1 MPLRTEPLGRIG
13 TPAMGAETAAATR
26 LPGEA
31 PICFTTA
38 PLPPPQRLDA
48 WCAAFGSLNAIEVPP
63 DTRDGVQVRSEHW
76 HFGGMVLSQTR
87 VPDSRFLRD
96 ERRAR
101 RDGIDHWCLRVLRSG
116 ESRLQHPGFTARLGP
131 GEPVLFS
138 MHEGWATQWDA
149 AEWVSL
155 TIPRDLSPQ
164 FSAQLAAL
172 PSGPLRGPCAGLMAD
187 LLLALPARVASA
199 PAESLGSLAE
209 ATRAA
214 VAACLF
220 TGAPPPAA
228 AARVADL
235 QKERVRK
242 AIHKHLGSARLT
254 PARLAA
260 TAGISRSA
268 LYRMFA
274 GEGGVACY
282 IRDVRLSLAHA
293 ALRDPHQAGLGIAEI
308 AEAHGF
314 PDPSAFSR
322 AFRQAFEATPGEVR
336 AAALPGPPP
345 PRLGR
350 QLATEAAATPDLVA
364 RIYGRI

>member
-1 MPLRTEPLGRIG
+1 
-13 TPAMGAETAAATR
+13 MGADATSVTSRAGTASGGTMPISSISFSTAA
-26 LPGEA
+26 LPR
-31 PICFTTA
+31 T
-38 PLPPPQRLDA
+38 QRLQA
-48 WCAAFGSLNAIEVPP
+48 WCDAFGSFNAIEVPQEHP
-63 DTRDGVQVRSEHW
+63 GDLIVEGEHW
-76 HFGGMVLSQTR
+76 KFGGMVLSQNR

-96 ERRAR
+96 ERRSR
-101 RDGIDHWCLRVLRSG
+101 RDGIDHWCLRVLRTG
-116 ESRLQHPGFTARLGP
+116 QSRLQHPGFTARLGP

-138 MHEGWATQWDA
+138 MHEGWATQWEA

-155 TIPRDLSPQ
+155 TIPRDLNPQ
-164 FSAQLAAL
+164 FSTQLAAM
-172 PSGPLRGPCAGLMAD
+172 PSGPLRGSCAGLLAD
-187 LLLALPARVASA
+187 LLLALPARVAAA
-199 PAESLGSLAE
+199 PADSLAALAE
-209 ATRAA
+209 ATRMT

-220 TGAPPPAA
+220 TGAPVPAA
-228 AARVADL
+228 TACVADL

-242 AIHKHLGSARLT
+242 AIHRHLGSARLT

-293 ALRDPHQAGLGIAEI
+293 ALRDPHQAGRGIAEI

-322 AFRQAFEATPGEVR
+322 AFRQAFDATPGEVR

-345 PRLGR
+345 PRPGR
-350 QLATEAAATPDLVA
+350 QVALEAPPAADLVA
-364 RIYGRI
+364 RIYGRL

>member
-1 MPLRTEPLGRIG
+1 MTGVALSTTE
-13 TPAMGAETAAATR
+13 MQD
-26 LPGEA
+26 
-31 PICFTTA
+31 TA
-38 PLPPPQRLDA
+38 PMAQGGPIRFDTTPLPRGQRLDA
-48 WCAAFGSLNAIEVPP
+48 WRDAFGSFNAIEVQ
-63 DTRDGVQVRSEHW
+63 DGTRSDLIVRGEHW
-76 HFGGMVLSQTR
+76 QFGGMVLSWNR

-101 RDGIDHWCLRVLRSG
+101 RDGIDHWCLRVLRAG
-116 ESRLQHPGFTARLGP
+116 ESRMQHPGFTARLGP
-131 GEPVLFS
+131 GVPVLFS
-138 MHEGWATQWDA
+138 MHEGWATEWVG

-172 PSGPLRGPCAGLMAD
+172 PSGPLRGSCAGLLAD
-187 LLLALPARVASA
+187 LLLALPARVAAA
-199 PAESLGSLAE
+199 PAGNLGTMAE

-242 AIHKHLGSARLT
+242 AIHRHLGSARLT

-293 ALRDPHQAGLGIAEI
+293 ALRDPQQAGRGIAEI

-322 AFRQAFEATPGEVR
+322 AFRQAFDATPGDVR

-350 QLATEAAATPDLVA
+350 QAAREAPPTTDLVA

>member
-1 MPLRTEPLGRIG
+1 MDADAAC
-13 TPAMGAETAAATR
+13 AMSRPSHAQRSVMGS
-26 LPGEA
+26 PS
-31 PICFTTA
+31 ISFTTA
-38 PLPPPQRLDA
+38 SLPHAQRLQA
-48 WCAAFGSLNAIEVPP
+48 WRDAFGSFNAIDVPKETGG
-63 DTRDGVQVRSEHW
+63 DLVVEGEHW
-76 HFGGMVLSQTR
+76 KFGGMVLSRNR

-138 MHEGWATQWDA
+138 MHEGWSTQWQSAD
-149 AEWVSL
+149 WVSL

-164 FSAQLAAL
+164 FSAQLAAM
-172 PSGPLRGPCAGLMAD
+172 PSGPLRGPCTGLLAD
-187 LLLALPARVASA
+187 LLLALPARVAATPSDSLSA
-199 PAESLGSLAE
+199 LAE
-209 ATRAA
+209 ATRAT

-220 TGAPPPAA
+220 AGAPPPAA
-228 AARVADL
+228 AAQVADL

-242 AIHKHLGSARLT
+242 AIHRHLGSARLT

-293 ALRDPHQAGLGIAEI
+293 ALRDPHQAGRGIAEI

-322 AFRQAFEATPGEVR
+322 AFRQAFDATPGEVR
-336 AAALPGPPP
+336 GIALPGPPP

-350 QLATEAAATPDLVA
+350 QVGRDEAAENDLVT
-364 RIYGRI
+364 RIYGRP

>member
-1 MPLRTEPLGRIG
+1 
-13 TPAMGAETAAATR
+13 MGADAISATSHPGATSHGITSGPAFSFSTAA
-26 LPGEA
+26 LPR
-31 PICFTTA
+31 T
-38 PLPPPQRLDA
+38 QRLQA
-48 WCAAFGSLNAIEVPP
+48 WRDAFGSFNAIDVP
-63 DTRDGVQVRSEHW
+63 SESYGDLVVEGQHW
-76 HFGGMVLSQTR
+76 KFGGMVLSQNR
-87 VPDSRFLRD
+87 VPDSCFLRD

-116 ESRLQHPGFTARLGP
+116 QSRLQHPGFTARLGP

-138 MHEGWATQWDA
+138 MHESWATRWEE

-155 TIPRDLSPQ
+155 TIPRDLNPQ

-187 LLLALPARVASA
+187 ILLALPARVAAA
-199 PAESLGSLAE
+199 PPDGLATLAE
-209 ATRAA
+209 AAQAA

-220 TGAPPPAA
+220 TGALPPAA
-228 AARVADL
+228 SAQVADL

-242 AIHKHLGSARLT
+242 AILRHLGSARLT

-260 TAGISRSA
+260 TAGLSRSA

-274 GEGGVACY
+274 EEGGVACY

-293 ALRDPHQAGLGIAEI
+293 ALRDPLLAGTSIAEI
-308 AEAHGF
+308 AAAHGF

-336 AAALPGPPP
+336 CTALPGPS
-345 PRLGR
+345 PRIR
-350 QLATEAAATPDLVA
+350 RPMAFEAPEPADFVS
-364 RIYGRI
+364 RIYGRS

>member
-1 MPLRTEPLGRIG
+1 MANDARLVAASQDAALPQGG
-13 TPAMGAETAAATR
+13 AMIR
-26 LPGEA
+26 
-31 PICFTTA
+31 FSTA
-38 PLPPPQRLDA
+38 PLPRPERLDA
-48 WCAAFGSLNAIEVPP
+48 WRDAFGSFNAIEVAEQAPG
-63 DTRDGVQVRSEHW
+63 DHLVMGEHW
-76 HFGGMVLSQTR
+76 KFGGMVLSRNR

-138 MHEGWATQWDA
+138 LHEGWATEWRG
-149 AEWVSL
+149 AEWISL

-164 FSAQLAAL
+164 FSAQIAAL
-172 PSGPLRGPCAGLMAD
+172 PSGPLRGPCAGLLAD
-187 LLLALPARVASA
+187 LLLALPARVAAA
-199 PAESLGSLAE
+199 PADGLCALAE
-209 ATRAA
+209 ATRTS

-220 TGAPPPAA
+220 TGAPAPAA
-228 AARVADL
+228 TARVADL

-242 AIHKHLGSARLT
+242 AIHRHLGSARLT
-254 PARLAA
+254 PSRLAA

-274 GEGGVACY
+274 DEGGVACY

-293 ALRDPHQAGLGIAEI
+293 ALRDPHQAGHSIAEI

-322 AFRQAFEATPGEVR
+322 AFRQAFETTPGDVR
-336 AAALPGPPP
+336 AAAMPGPPP

-350 QLATEAAATPDLVA
+350 QVAPEVRPGADLAWQL
-364 RIYGRI
+364 YGRL